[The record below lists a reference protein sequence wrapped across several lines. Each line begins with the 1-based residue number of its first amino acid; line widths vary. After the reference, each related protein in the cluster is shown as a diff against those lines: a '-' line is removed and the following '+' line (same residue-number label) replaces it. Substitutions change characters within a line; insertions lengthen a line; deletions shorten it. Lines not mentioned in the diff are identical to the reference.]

1 MSRLQTSV
9 EVVAAYVGSSPSV
22 ALANLLDASIEQ
34 YRSELETA
42 PAERVVELQ
51 IAIRQCRALKPVL
64 MGHAQAQPCI

>member
-1 MSRLQTSV
+1 
-9 EVVAAYVGSSPSV
+9 VGSASTN
-22 ALANLLDASIEQ
+22 ALIGLLDASIEQ